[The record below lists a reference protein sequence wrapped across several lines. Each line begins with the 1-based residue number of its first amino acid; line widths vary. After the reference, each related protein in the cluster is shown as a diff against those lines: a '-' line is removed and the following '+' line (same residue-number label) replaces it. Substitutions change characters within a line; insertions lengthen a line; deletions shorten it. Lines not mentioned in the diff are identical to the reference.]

1 MQLLLEE
8 KEDEEEEEDEAEAEA
23 EAEDLVYTEEEAEQD
38 IGTKEVDGGMV
49 GKSRTC
55 LKGLFSGRSLTS
67 LVRSIDLNHESNT
80 M

>member
-1 MQLLLEE
+1 MLL
-8 KEDEEEEEDEAEAEA
+8 EEEEDED
-23 EAEDLVYTEEEAEQD
+23 EAEDKDEDKDKVYTLEE
-38 IGTKEVDGGMV
+38 GTEEVDGGMV

-67 LVRSIDLNHESNT
+67 LVRSIDLNHESHT